1 MLNLYTPLEE
11 VSGVGEKIREKLAKW
26 NIRTVEDLLYHL
38 PHRYED
44 FSVFKKINELNA
56 GEVVTISG
64 SIQEIKNR
72 RTWKRK
78 MFLTEALIADETGS
92 IKAVWFNAPLPA
104 RYLRKGGQAQ
114 LSGKTTINKQKELIL
129 QHPNLQIIS
138 KKQRAENGDQEVVD
152 SANTGGLAPV
162 YPETKG
168 LTSYWFR
175 RTIQRILKQVTV
187 EEILPASLLK
197 EEKLLA
203 RDKALRII
211 HAPASQEEIER
222 ARTRFAFEKIFLLQ
236 LKFLQAKNEWM
247 ENRAVKISFSEKD
260 TKQFLKQLPFQLTNA
275 QKKASWEIIQDLGKG
290 KPMNRLLEG
299 DVGTGKTAVAAMA
312 ILPVIQAGFQ
322 VVLLAP
328 TEVLATQHY
337 LKLKEIFAYLNLE
350 IVLLTGATVKFS
362 DKDTL
367 TNKNVKN
374 KAAIK
379 RMALEKIKSGE
390 SKLAIGTHALLRDQ
404 VQFKKLAFVII
415 DEQHRFGV
423 SQRAYL
429 QQEVEKVSDGIKQKT
444 PHLLTM
450 TATPIPRT
458 LALSI
463 FGNLDLSV
471 IDEFPKGRKLIKTKV
486 VNKKQRKQVYEFIGK
501 KIISGRQAFVIC
513 PLVEETADG
522 GKEVK
527 AATEEMKRL
536 QKEVFPR
543 FKLGLLHG
551 KMKPDEKNNIMAEFK
566 ERKIDILV
574 STSVVEVGVD
584 VPNATIIMIEGA
596 ERFGLAQLHQFRGR
610 VGRGKQQAYC
620 FLATS
625 ENVPVSTLRLRIL
638 EGTNDGFKIAEA
650 DLKLRGPGQFLGQAQ
665 SGVPDVAM
673 ESLTNVKSIQA
684 ARDQA
689 LRVIAFDP
697 KLTKFPKLKNQ
708 LEKLEKVA
716 HWE

>member
-1 MLNLYTPLEE
+1 
-11 VSGVGEKIREKLAKW
+11 
-26 NIRTVEDLLYHL
+26 
-38 PHRYED
+38 
-44 FSVFKKINELNA
+44 
-56 GEVVTISG
+56 
-64 SIQEIKNR
+64 
-72 RTWKRK
+72 
-78 MFLTEALIADETGS
+78 
-92 IKAVWFNAPLPA
+92 
-104 RYLRKGGQAQ
+104 
-114 LSGKTTINKQKELIL
+114 
-129 QHPNLQIIS
+129 
-138 KKQRAENGDQEVVD
+138 
-152 SANTGGLAPV
+152 
-162 YPETKG
+162 
-168 LTSYWFR
+168 
-175 RTIQRILKQVTV
+175 
-187 EEILPASLLK
+187 
-197 EEKLLA
+197 
-203 RDKALRII
+203 
-211 HAPASQEEIER
+211 
-222 ARTRFAFEKIFLLQ
+222 
-236 LKFLQAKNEWM
+236 
-247 ENRAVKISFSEKD
+247 
-260 TKQFLKQLPFQLTNA
+260 
-275 QKKASWEIIQDLGKG
+275 
-290 KPMNRLLEG
+290 
-299 DVGTGKTAVAAMA
+299 
-312 ILPVIQAGFQ
+312 
-322 VVLLAP
+322 
-328 TEVLATQHY
+328 
-337 LKLKEIFAYLNLE
+337 
-350 IVLLTGATVKFS
+350 
-362 DKDTL
+362 
-367 TNKNVKN
+367 
-374 KAAIK
+374 
-379 RMALEKIKSGE
+379 
-390 SKLAIGTHALLRDQ
+390 
-404 VQFKKLAFVII
+404 
-415 DEQHRFGV
+415 
-423 SQRAYL
+423 
-429 QQEVEKVSDGIKQKT
+429 
-444 PHLLTM
+444 M

-625 ENVPVSTLRLRIL
+625 ENAPVSTLRLRIL